1 MTPFGDTKFHSGV
14 SLKNTQKKTSERKEG
29 EEALVESQ
37 GEKKNLQFHSKG
49 KIRSNSLFVA
59 IVVVTAVAQE
69 PSLERSFACS
79 RAQSASSTVHHCSSI
94 WLGPNLDL
102 LLRAR
107 H

>member
-49 KIRSNSLFVA
+49 KIRNNSLFVA
-59 IVVVTAVAQE
+59 IVVVIAVAQE
-69 PSLERSFACS
+69 PSLEHSFACS

-94 WLGPNLDL
+94 LLGPNLDL